1 MEDIHESSLDERV
14 IELSNSPSKDS
25 QNESLPEQV
34 EQLNYVKELFDKNA
48 RSPVNVSA
56 VLVSDCH
63 SVRPEVLQ
71 KYMDATILQAANFKQ
86 LYEQADTLNLKLI
99 QHGLAEN
106 VSQSL
111 DSRGSLRLPMIN
123 RHYPSL
129 IYRSQDIPTDMS
141 IIDIISRVNIVPIK
155 RFTAKT
161 GTNIG
166 NGEGDG
172 YLQFQLRN
180 MFGGG
185 EQLKLDITK
194 GTKTHSSYLLDYG
207 QPVTPW
213 WMLNSL
219 LIKNS
224 RQVGNNNSID
234 LLIRGFRTNLR
245 SNFQEKGAMNHELF
259 YEAEWRTSKVS
270 SLTASDTLL
279 FQAGDDIKCSL
290 GHTLAIDNRDN
301 PIAPS
306 RGSLLKLTNELA
318 IGKFWKGQIE
328 VSQNNSWLKDDF
340 LGSCCTL
347 RSGYIQN
354 LSSSRKPINTFD
366 KFHNGGANDI
376 RSFHIMGLGP
386 KDLYD
391 SIGGDAFIAYGVS
404 FFSRL
409 PIKRWSH
416 SNFRLHWFF
425 NGGKL
430 INHNNAPFTNIL
442 EQLASEHSTSVGF
455 GILLRHQVARF
466 ELNFTLPLTCHSGD
480 ALRKGFQ
487 YGIGISFL

>member
-1 MEDIHESSLDERV
+1 MVAIDEASFDERM
-14 IELSNSPSKDS
+14 IERSNSPREDTQSES
-25 QNESLPEQV
+25 QQ
-34 EQLNYVKELFDKNA
+34 EQLSEFNYVRELLDKNST
-48 RSPVNVSA
+48 SPVNVAA
-56 VLVSDCH
+56 VLVSDSH
-63 SVRPEVLQ
+63 SIRPEVLQ
-71 KYMDATILQAANFKQ
+71 RYLDATILQAANFKQ
-86 LYEQADTLNLKLI
+86 LYEQADTLNLKLL
-99 QHGLAEN
+99 QHGFAEN

-111 DSRGSLRLPMIN
+111 DSRGSLKLPLIN
-123 RHYPSL
+123 SQYPSL
-129 IYRSQDIPTDMS
+129 IYGSQDIPNGIS
-141 IIDIISRVNIVPIK
+141 VIDIISRVNIIPIK
-155 RFTAKT
+155 KFMAKT

-180 MFGGG
+180 IFGGG

-213 WMLNSL
+213 WTLNSL
-219 LIKNS
+219 LLKNS
-224 RQVGNNNSID
+224 RQVGNNNAID
-234 LLIRGFRTNLR
+234 LLVRGFRTSLK
-245 SNFQEKGAMNHELF
+245 SNFQEQGSINHELF
-259 YEAEWRTSKVS
+259 YEAEWRTSKLCS
-270 SLTASDTLL
+270 SHSSDTLL
-279 FQAGDDIKCSL
+279 FQAGDDIKSSL
-290 GHTLAIDNRDN
+290 GHTLAIDNRDS
-301 PIAPS
+301 PVAPS
-306 RGSLLKLTNELA
+306 RGNLFKLSNELA
-318 IGKFWKGQIE
+318 IGKYWKGQVEI
-328 VSQNNSWLKDDF
+328 SRNNSWLKDDF

-354 LSSSRKPINTFD
+354 LSSSRKPINTYD

-376 RSFHIMGLGP
+376 RSFQIMGLGP

-391 SIGGDAFIAYGVS
+391 SIGGDAFVAYGVS
-404 FFSRL
+404 LFSRL

-430 INHNNAPFTNIL
+430 ISHNNAPMSNIL

-466 ELNFTLPLTCHSGD
+466 ELNFTLPLTCHTGD
-480 ALRKGFQ
+480 AVRKGFQ

>member
-1 MEDIHESSLDERV
+1 MEELEQSSLEGRV
-14 IELSNSPSKDS
+14 FELSSSG
-25 QNESLPEQV
+25 QNDAEPMSEEPQLEQ
-34 EQLNYVKELFDKNA
+34 QNYIKELFQKTSKA
-48 RSPVNVSA
+48 PIAIS
-56 VLVSDCH
+56 
-63 SVRPEVLQ
+63 SVIATNHESIRPDVLQ
-71 KYMDATILQAANFKQ
+71 KYLNATVLQATNFSQ
-86 LYEQADTLNLKLI
+86 LCEQADLLNVKLI
-99 QHGLAEN
+99 QHGMAEN

-111 DSRGSLRLPMIN
+111 DSRGMLRLPIIRN
-123 RHYPSL
+123 HYPSL
-129 IYRSQDIPTDMS
+129 VYDSQGISGEMAVIDVVS
-141 IIDIISRVNIVPIK
+141 RLNIIPIK

-213 WMLNSL
+213 WMLNSML
-219 LIKNS
+219 FKNS
-224 RQVGNNNSID
+224 RQFGNDDSID
-234 LLIRGFRTNLR
+234 LLIRGFRTSLK
-245 SNFQEKGAMNHELF
+245 SGFQETGAMNHELF
-259 YEAEWRTSKVS
+259 YESEWRTSKIS
-270 SLTASDTLL
+270 SLRASDTLL
-279 FQAGDDIKCSL
+279 FQAGDDIKSSL
-290 GHTLAIDNRDN
+290 GHTLAIDRRNN
-301 PIAPS
+301 SIAPTS
-306 RGSLLKLTNELA
+306 GYLFKLSNELA
-318 IGKFWKGQIE
+318 LGKHWKSQFE
-328 VSQNNSWLKDDF
+328 LSQNNSWFKDDF
-340 LGSCCTL
+340 LGLSCTV
-347 RSGYIQN
+347 RSGYIAN
-354 LSSSRKPINTFD
+354 ISPSGKPVNSCD

-376 RSFHIMGLGP
+376 RSFQIMGLGP

-391 SIGGDAFIAYGVS
+391 SIGGDAFVAYGLS

-409 PIKRWSH
+409 PIKKWSH

-430 INHNNAPFTNIL
+430 INHDDASLSTVVK
-442 EQLASEHSTSVGF
+442 ELAGQHSTSIGF

-466 ELNFTLPLTCHSGD
+466 ELNFTLPLTVHTGD

-487 YGIGISFL
+487 YGIGVSFL